1 MGIRQEAT
9 AMYDVLYMAYRDGA
23 EHRSVVGSGLDR
35 DAACELA
42 RSEARKRNA
51 GRMFLA
57 GSEPGPVG
65 DVVLIV
71 ESETAAA

>member
-1 MGIRQEAT
+1 
-9 AMYDVLYMAYRDGA
+9 MYDVLYMAYRDGA
-23 EHRSVVGSGLDR
+23 EHRTVLGSDLGR
-35 DAACELA
+35 DEACQLA
-42 RSEARKRNA
+42 RDEARKRNA

-71 ESETAAA
+71 ESAVQPA

>member
-1 MGIRQEAT
+1 MN
-9 AMYDVLYMAYRDGA
+9 YREGT
-23 EHRSVVGSGLDR
+23 ERRSILASGLDR

-57 GSEPGPVG
+57 GSEPRPVG

-71 ESETAAA
+71 DSAQHAA